1 MKTIPKCALIAL
13 LVGAAPLSAQ
23 QRRVAVGLLGGYS
36 AADVKT
42 DNPELGTTSRRDAA
56 AAGFFLDFQANDRV
70 SVRPNLL
77 YQQQGFLTR
86 DATTDATVALEYVTL
101 PLLLQVHL
109 RTDGRVRPR
118 VFAGPSIGFEAECT
132 VTGIVDGE
140 DDEFDCEEE
149 EIDVATASTVYAAVF
164 GAGVDVGT
172 GRWLLGVEGRYDW
185 GLTDVDVDPG
195 PFAIELRTYSILVS
209 LGVAF

>member
-1 MKTIPKCALIAL
+1 MKTTWKGALIAL
-13 LVGAAPLSAQ
+13 LVGTSPLSAQ
-23 QRRVAVGLLGGYS
+23 QPRMAVGILGGYS
-36 AADVKT
+36 AGDVRT
-42 DNPELGTTSRRDAA
+42 DDPELGTTSRRDAG
-56 AAGFFLDFQANDRV
+56 AAGFFLEFRANDRI

-109 RTDGRVRPR
+109 LKEGRVRPR
-118 VFAGPSIGFEAECT
+118 VFAGPSIGFEAVCT
-132 VTGIVDGE
+132 VTGTVDGE
-140 DDEFDCEEE
+140 DDEFDCDEE

-185 GLTDVDVDPG
+185 GLTDLDVDPG
-195 PFAIELRTYSILVS
+195 PFELEARTYSILVS